1 MLLTPRVVK
10 NMKDVEKVTEGF
22 IEQYRNTSKD
32 EDVLQFIK
40 EKRLQK
46 SAGNPDTEGVNK

>member
-1 MLLTPRVVK
+1 MA
-10 NMKDVEKVTEGF
+10 DVEKVTEGF

-32 EDVLQFIK
+32 EDVRDFIR

-46 SAGNPDTEGVNK
+46 GAITPDTEGADK